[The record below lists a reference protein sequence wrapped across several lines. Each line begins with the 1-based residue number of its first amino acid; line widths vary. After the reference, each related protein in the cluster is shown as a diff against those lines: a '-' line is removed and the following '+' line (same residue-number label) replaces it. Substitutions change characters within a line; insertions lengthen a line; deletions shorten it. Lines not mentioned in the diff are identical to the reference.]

1 MGTYADLVF
10 VGGRVVTVDADFSV
24 AEALAVTGSVIS
36 AVGTRED
43 VAPLVGPGTRVVDLE
58 GATLLPGINDSHLHG
73 CAFGTA
79 SPPLSVEVGHP
90 AVSSLADVAE
100 AVREAVGRT
109 PDGQWVT
116 GHGWDPGFLAECVA
130 DPARQPSRRDLDA
143 VSPDHPVVLY
153 SFSGH
158 ATWVNSKALE
168 LIGIDRDTVAPP
180 GGAIVVDEAGEPTG
194 LLHEGAQALIQ
205 NALPAL
211 SRQERADAIRST
223 LATLARLGVTSY
235 TEPGL
240 GPGGDGIMRGTM
252 GTQTLDVYRE
262 LLADG
267 ELTARVGVLLLPTGM
282 ASTADEFARNLDD
295 LAGVAVG
302 DDPRRLAVH
311 GVKVFADGIVPNK
324 TAWMHEPYVGGG
336 CGSLCVGGDIDDER
350 VAEIRAMVRH
360 AHAAGY
366 QLGVHATG
374 DRAIDTVVDAFAEA
388 AAERPRDDARHYV
401 IHGDF
406 LTPHA
411 MEVLAEHD
419 FGVNMNPTIKWTV
432 ADMEEEFVGAG
443 RAAYAWPYR
452 DALDAGVRV
461 ASGSDAPVT
470 HPDWRQGV
478 ATMVLRE
485 SKAAGRVSGPEQRI
499 ALAEA
504 IRTYTIDAA
513 WQDFADDWKGSLE
526 PGKVADLCVVGGD
539 LLGAD
544 PHAIPELPVVLTVL
558 DGRIVY
564 EAGPGTRS
572 RTGSGEGSGTGLG
585 VGSHTGSHTGS
596 DIPRD

>member
-10 VGGRVVTVDADFSV
+10 VGGRVVTVDAEFSV
-24 AEALAVTGSVIS
+24 AEALAVTGSVIG

-43 VAPLVGPGTRVVDLE
+43 VAPLVGPATRVIDLK

-73 CAFGTA
+73 CAFGMS
-79 SPPLSVEVGHP
+79 SPPLSLDLSHP
-90 AVSSLADVAE
+90 AVASLADVAE
-100 AVREAVGRT
+100 AVREAAGRT
-109 PDGQWVT
+109 PAGQWIT
-116 GHGWDPGFLAECVA
+116 GHGWDTGYLAECVA
-130 DPARQPSRRDLDA
+130 DPSRHPSRADLDA
-143 VSPDHPVVLY
+143 VSPDHAVVLY

-168 LIGIDRDTVAPP
+168 LMGIDRDTVAPP
-180 GGAIVVDEAGEPTG
+180 GGAIVKDGAGEPTG
-194 LLHEGAQALIQ
+194 LLHEGAQALVQ

-211 SRQERADAIRST
+211 SRQERTEAIRST
-223 LATLARLGVTSY
+223 LATLAALGVTSY

-240 GPGGDGIMRGTM
+240 GPGGDGIMRGAL
-252 GTQTLDVYRE
+252 GAETLDVYRE
-262 LLADG
+262 LHAAG

-282 ASTADEFARNLDD
+282 ASTAEEFARNLDD
-295 LAGVAVG
+295 LDGAAPE
-302 DDPRRLAVH
+302 DDPRRLTVH
-311 GVKVFADGIVPNK
+311 GVKIFADGIVPNK

-336 CGSLCVGGDIDDER
+336 CGALCVGGDIDDER

-360 AHAAGY
+360 AHAAGH

-374 DRAIDTVVDAFAEA
+374 DRAIDTVADAFAEA
-388 AAERPRDDARHYV
+388 ASAHPRDDARHYV

-411 MEVLAEHD
+411 MKVLAAHD
-419 FGVNMNPTIKWTV
+419 YGVNMNPTIKWTV
-432 ADMEEEFVGAG
+432 ADMEEDFVGAG

-452 DALDAGVRV
+452 DAIDAGVRV

-485 SKAAGRVSGPEQRI
+485 SKAAGRVSGPDQRI
-499 ALAEA
+499 ALTEA
-504 IRTYTIDAA
+504 IRTYTAEAA

-526 PGKVADLCVVGGD
+526 PGKVADLCVVDGD

-544 PHAIPELPVVLTVL
+544 PHAIPEMPVVLTVM
-558 DGRIVY
+558 DGRIVHD
-564 EAGPGTRS
+564 T
-572 RTGSGEGSGTGLG
+572 LL
-585 VGSHTGSHTGS
+585 
-596 DIPRD
+596 D

>member
-1 MGTYADLVF
+1 MDAYADLVF
-10 VGGRVVTVDADFSV
+10 LDGRVVTVDAEFSI
-24 AEALAVTGSVIS
+24 ASALAVTGGTIT
-36 AVGTRED
+36 AVGGRDD
-43 VAPLVGPGTRVVDLE
+43 VAPLIGPDTRVVDLH

-73 CAFGTA
+73 CAFGMST
-79 SPPLSVEVGHP
+79 PPLSVDLSHP

-100 AVREAVGRT
+100 AIREAVGLV
-109 PDGQWVT
+109 PVGQWIT
-116 GHGWDPGFLAECVA
+116 GHGWDTGYLDECVC
-130 DPARQPSRRDLDA
+130 DPSRLPSRHDLDA

-168 LIGIDRDTVAPP
+168 LIGIDRHSVAPP

-194 LLHEGAQALIQ
+194 LLHEGAQALVQ
-205 NALPAL
+205 NALPPL
-211 SRQERADAIRST
+211 SRQERTDAIRST

-240 GPGGDGIMRGTM
+240 GPGGDGIMRGAL
-252 GTQTLDVYRE
+252 GAQTLDVYRR

-282 ASTADEFARNLDD
+282 TSTAEEFARA
-295 LAGVAVG
+295 LATLTAPGEVA
-302 DDPRRLAVH
+302 DTDPGRLTIH
-311 GVKVFADGIVPNK
+311 GVKIFADGIVPNK
-324 TAWMHEPYVGGG
+324 TAWMNEPYIGGG
-336 CGSLCVGGDIDDER
+336 CGSLCVGGQTDSEKI
-350 VAEIRAMVRH
+350 AEIDAIVQH
-360 AHAAGY
+360 AHAAGH
-366 QLGVHATG
+366 QMGVHVTG
-374 DRAIDTVVDAFAEA
+374 DRAIDTVTDAFAA
-388 AAERPRDDARHYV
+388 AMAEHPRPDARHYV

-406 LTPHA
+406 LTA
-411 MEVLAEHD
+411 RSMKVLAAHG

-432 ADMEEEFVGAG
+432 ADMEEEFVGAE

-470 HPDWRQGV
+470 SPDWRQGV

-499 ALAEA
+499 GLAEA
-504 IRTYTIDAA
+504 LRTYTIDAA

-526 PGKVADLCVVGGD
+526 PGKVADLCVLDGD
-539 LLGAD
+539 LLTTD
-544 PHAIPELPVVLTVL
+544 PHDIPTMPVVLTVL
-558 DGRIVY
+558 DGQVVHDALRN
-564 EAGPGTRS
+564 
-572 RTGSGEGSGTGLG
+572 
-585 VGSHTGSHTGS
+585 
-596 DIPRD
+596 

>member
-1 MGTYADLVF
+1 MVF

>member
-10 VGGRVVTVDADFSV
+10 VGGRVVTVDAEFTV
-24 AEALAVTGSVIS
+24 AEALAVTGTVIS

-43 VAPLVGPGTRVVDLE
+43 MAPLVGPNTRVVDLK

-73 CAFGTA
+73 CAFGMS
-79 SPPLSVEVGHP
+79 SPPLSLDLSHP
-90 AVSSLADVAE
+90 AVASLADVAE

-109 PDGQWVT
+109 PAGQWIT
-116 GHGWDPGFLAECVA
+116 GHGWDTGYLDECVA
-130 DPARQPSRRDLDA
+130 DPSRQPSRADLDA
-143 VSPDHPVVLY
+143 VGPDRPVVLY

-168 LIGIDRDTVAPP
+168 LMGVDRDTVAPP
-180 GGAIVVDEAGEPTG
+180 GGAIVTDGAGEPTG
-194 LLHEGAQALIQ
+194 LLHEGAQALVQ
-205 NALPAL
+205 NALPPL
-211 SRQERADAIRST
+211 GRQERTEAIRST
-223 LATLARLGVTSY
+223 LATLAALGVTSY

-240 GPGGDGIMRGTM
+240 GPGGDGIMRGAL
-252 GTQTLDVYRE
+252 GTATLEVYRE

-282 ASTADEFARNLDD
+282 ASTAEEFARTLDELD
-295 LAGVAVG
+295 GTTAG
-302 DDPRRLAVH
+302 DDPRRLAIH

-336 CGSLCVGGDIDDER
+336 CGSLCVGGEIDDER
-350 VAEIRAMVRH
+350 TAEIRAMIRH
-360 AHAAGY
+360 AHAAGH

-374 DRAIDTVVDAFAEA
+374 DRAIDTVADAFAEA
-388 AAERPRDDARHYV
+388 AAAHPRTDARHYV

-411 MEVLAEHD
+411 MKVLAAHD
-419 FGVNMNPTIKWTV
+419 YGVNMNPTIKWTV

-452 DALDAGVRV
+452 DAIDAGVRV

-504 IRTYTIDAA
+504 IRTYTIEAA
-513 WQDFADDWKGSLE
+513 RQDFADDWKGSLE
-526 PGKVADLCVVGGD
+526 PGKVADLCVVDGD

-544 PHAIPELPVVLTVL
+544 PHAIPGMPVVLTVM
-558 DGRIVY
+558 DGKVVHD
-564 EAGPGTRS
+564 T
-572 RTGSGEGSGTGLG
+572 L
-585 VGSHTGSHTGS
+585 
-596 DIPRD
+596 RD

>member
-1 MGTYADLVF
+1 MDTYADLVF
-10 VGGRVVTVDADFSV
+10 VGGRVVTVDAEFSV
-24 AEALAVTGSVIS
+24 AEALAVTGPVIS
-36 AVGTRED
+36 AVGSRED
-43 VAPLVGPGTRVVDLE
+43 VAPLVGPGTRVVDLK

-79 SPPLSVEVGHP
+79 TPPLSLDLGHP

-100 AVREAVGRT
+100 AVREAAGRV
-109 PDGQWVT
+109 PAGRWIT
-116 GHGWDPGFLAECVA
+116 GHGWDTGYLAECAA
-130 DPARQPSRRDLDA
+130 DPARQPSRHDIDA

-168 LIGIDRDTVAPP
+168 LLGVDRHTVAPP
-180 GGAIVVDEAGEPTG
+180 GGAIVADETGEPTG
-194 LLHEGAQALIQ
+194 LLHEGAQDLVQ
-205 NALPAL
+205 NALPPLTREELTA
-211 SRQERADAIRST
+211 AVRST
-223 LATLARLGVTSY
+223 LTTLAGLGVTSY

-240 GPGGDGIMRGTM
+240 GPGGEGIMRGVM
-252 GTQTLDVYRE
+252 GERTLDVYRR

-282 ASTADEFARNLDD
+282 TSTSEEFARNLDALD
-295 LAGVAVG
+295 AADRSGGA
-302 DDPRRLAVH
+302 DPRRLAIH
-311 GVKVFADGIVPNK
+311 GVKIFADGIVPNK

-336 CGSLCVGGDIDDER
+336 CGSLCVGGEIDDER
-350 VAEIRAMVRH
+350 VAEIRAMIRH
-360 AHAAGY
+360 AHAAGH

-374 DRAIDTVVDAFAEA
+374 DRAIDTVADAFAAA
-388 AAERPRDDARHYV
+388 AAEHPRSDARHYV

-411 MEVLAEHD
+411 MKVLAAHD

-504 IRTYTIDAA
+504 IRTYTIEAA
-513 WQDFADDWKGSLE
+513 WQDFAEDWKGSLE
-526 PGKVADLCVVGGD
+526 PGKVADLCVVDGD

-544 PHAIPELPVVLTVL
+544 PRAIPEMPVVLTVM
-558 DGRIVY
+558 DGRVVHD
-564 EAGPGTRS
+564 T
-572 RTGSGEGSGTGLG
+572 L
-585 VGSHTGSHTGS
+585 
-596 DIPRD
+596 RD

>member
-1 MGTYADLVF
+1 MDTYADLVF
-10 VGGRVVTVDADFSV
+10 VGGRVVTVDAEFSV
-24 AEALAVTGSVIS
+24 ASALAVTGGIIG
-36 AVGTRED
+36 AVGGRD
-43 VAPLVGPGTRVVDLE
+43 DMAPFIGPATRVVDLR

-73 CAFGTA
+73 CAFGMA
-79 SPPLSVEVGHP
+79 SPPLSLDVAHP

-100 AVREAVGRT
+100 VVREAVGRA
-109 PDGQWVT
+109 PGGQWIT
-116 GHGWDPGFLAECVA
+116 GHGWDTGYLDECVT
-130 DPARQPSRRDLDA
+130 DPSRQPSLHDLDT

-180 GGAIVVDEAGEPTG
+180 GGAIVLDEAGEPTG
-194 LLHEGAQALIQ
+194 LLHEGAQALVQ
-205 NALPAL
+205 NALPPL
-211 SRQERADAIRST
+211 SREERTDAIRST

-240 GPGGDGIMRGTM
+240 GPGGDGIMRGAL
-252 GTQTLDVYRE
+252 GGETLDVYRR

-282 ASTADEFARNLDD
+282 ASTAEEFASGLDALTASESSHD
-295 LAGVAVG
+295 A
-302 DDPRRLAVH
+302 DPRRLAIH
-311 GVKVFADGIVPNK
+311 GVKIFGDGIVPNK

-336 CGSLCVGGDIDDER
+336 CGSLCVGGETDDER
-350 VAEIRAMVRH
+350 IAEIGAMIRH
-360 AHAAGY
+360 AHAAGH
-366 QLGVHATG
+366 QLGVHVTG
-374 DRAIDTVVDAFAEA
+374 DRAGDTVVEAFAA
-388 AAERPRDDARHYV
+388 AVAEHPRPDARHYA

-406 LTPHA
+406 LTAHS
-411 MEVLAEHD
+411 MKVLAAHD

-432 ADMEEEFVGAG
+432 ADMEEEFVGTG

-478 ATMVLRE
+478 ATMMLRE
-485 SKAAGRVSGPEQRI
+485 SKATGRVSGPEQRI
-499 ALAEA
+499 GLAEA

-526 PGKVADLCVVGGD
+526 PGKAADLCVLEGD
-539 LLGAD
+539 LLTAD
-544 PHAIPELPVVLTVL
+544 PHDIPRMPVVLTVV
-558 DGRIVY
+558 DGRVVHD
-564 EAGPGTRS
+564 T
-572 RTGSGEGSGTGLG
+572 LC
-585 VGSHTGSHTGS
+585 
-596 DIPRD
+596 D

>member
-10 VGGRVVTVDADFSV
+10 VGGRVVTVDAEFSV
-24 AEALAVTGSVIS
+24 VEALAVTGSVIS

-43 VAPLVGPGTRVVDLE
+43 VAALIGPGTRVVDLE

-73 CAFGTA
+73 CAFGMA

-90 AVSSLADVAE
+90 AVSSLAEVAE
-100 AVREAVGRT
+100 AVREAVGRASA
-109 PDGQWVT
+109 GQWIT
-116 GHGWDPGFLAECVA
+116 GHGWDTGYLAECVA
-130 DPARQPSRRDLDA
+130 DPSRHPARGDLDA

-168 LIGIDRDTVAPP
+168 LIGIDRHTVAPP
-180 GGAIVVDEAGEPTG
+180 GGAVVTDEAGEPTG
-194 LLHEGAQALIQ
+194 LLHEGAQALVQ
-205 NALPAL
+205 NALPPL
-211 SRQERADAIRST
+211 DRQERTDAIKSA

-240 GPGGDGIMRGTM
+240 GPGGDGIMRGAL
-252 GTQTLDVYRE
+252 GTETLEVYRR

-282 ASTADEFARNLDD
+282 AGTAEEFARTLDD
-295 LAGVAVG
+295 LDVAGE
-302 DDPRRLAVH
+302 DDPRRLAIH

-336 CGSLCVGGDIDDER
+336 CGSLCVGGDLDDDR
-350 VAEIRAMVRH
+350 IAEIGAMIRH
-360 AHAAGY
+360 AHAAGH

-374 DRAIDTVVDAFAEA
+374 DRAIDTVTDAFAA
-388 AAERPRDDARHYV
+388 AAAAHPRDDARHYV

-411 MEVLAEHD
+411 MKVLAAHD
-419 FGVNMNPTIKWTV
+419 YGVNMNPTIKWTV

-513 WQDFADDWKGSLE
+513 WQDFADGWKGSLE
-526 PGKVADLCVVGGD
+526 TGKVADLCVVEGD

-544 PHAIPELPVVLTVL
+544 PHTIPDMPVVLTVL
-558 DGRIVY
+558 DGRVVY
-564 EAGPGTRS
+564 EARPAAS
-572 RTGSGEGSGTGLG
+572 
-585 VGSHTGSHTGS
+585 
-596 DIPRD
+596 

>member
-1 MGTYADLVF
+1 MDTHADLVF
-10 VGGRVVTVDADFSV
+10 LDGRVVTVDAEFSV
-24 AEALAVTGSVIS
+24 AEALAVTAGVIS
-36 AVGTRED
+36 AVGRRDE
-43 VAPLVGPGTRVVDLE
+43 VVPLIGPRTRVVDLR

-73 CAFGTA
+73 CAFGMAT
-79 SPPLSVEVGHP
+79 PPLSLDLGHP

-100 AVREAVGRT
+100 AVREAVAGA
-109 PDGQWVT
+109 PAGQWIT
-116 GHGWDPGFLAECVA
+116 GHGWDTGYLDECVG
-130 DPARQPSRRDLDA
+130 DPLRQPSRHDLDA

-168 LIGIDRDTVAPP
+168 LIGIDRSTVAPP
-180 GGAIVVDEAGEPTG
+180 GGAIVADEAGEPTG
-194 LLHEGAQALIQ
+194 LLHEGAQDLVR
-205 NALPAL
+205 NALPPL
-211 SRQERADAIRST
+211 SRPERTDAIRST
-223 LATLARLGVTSY
+223 LAALARLGVTSY

-240 GPGGDGIMRGTM
+240 GPGGEGIMRGAL
-252 GTQTLDVYRE
+252 GGETLDVYRE

-282 ASTADEFARNLDD
+282 ASTTEEFARGLAA
-295 LAGVAVG
+295 LAGEAG
-302 DDPRRLAVH
+302 GADPRRLAVH

-336 CGSLCVGGDIDDER
+336 CGSLCVGGDTDTER
-350 VAEIRAMVRH
+350 T
-360 AHAAGY
+360 AGH
-366 QLGVHATG
+366 QLGVHVTG
-374 DRAIDTVVDAFAEA
+374 DRAIDTVADAFAA
-388 AAERPRDDARHYV
+388 AMAEHPRPDARHYV

-406 LTPHA
+406 LTAHS
-411 MEVLAEHD
+411 MEVLAAHG

-432 ADMEEEFVGAG
+432 SDMEEEFVGIE

-452 DALDAGVRV
+452 DAIDAGVRV

-470 HPDWRQGV
+470 APDWRQGV

-499 ALAEA
+499 GLAEA

-526 PGKVADLCVVGGD
+526 PGKVADLCVLDGD
-539 LLGAD
+539 LLAAD
-544 PHAIPELPVVLTVL
+544 PRDIPSMPVVLTVM
-558 DGRIVY
+558 DGRIVHDTLR
-564 EAGPGTRS
+564 G
-572 RTGSGEGSGTGLG
+572 
-585 VGSHTGSHTGS
+585 
-596 DIPRD
+596 

>member
-1 MGTYADLVF
+1 MDTYADLVF
-10 VGGRVVTVDADFSV
+10 VGGRVVTVDAEFSV
-24 AEALAVTGSVIS
+24 ASALAVTGGIIG
-36 AVGTRED
+36 AVGGRDD
-43 VAPLVGPGTRVVDLE
+43 VAPLIGPATRVVDLR

-73 CAFGTA
+73 CAFGMA
-79 SPPLSVEVGHP
+79 SPPLSLDVAHP

-100 AVREAVGRT
+100 VVEEAVGRVRA
-109 PDGQWVT
+109 GQWIT
-116 GHGWDPGFLAECVA
+116 GHGWDTGYLDECVS
-130 DPARQPSRRDLDA
+130 DPSRQPSLHDLDA

-168 LIGIDRDTVAPP
+168 LIGIDRHTVAPP

-194 LLHEGAQALIQ
+194 LLHEGAQALVQ
-205 NALPAL
+205 NALPPL
-211 SRQERADAIRST
+211 SRQERTDAIRST

-240 GPGGDGIMRGTM
+240 GPGGDGIMRGAL
-252 GTQTLDVYRE
+252 GGETLDAYRR

-282 ASTADEFARNLDD
+282 ASTAEEFARGLDA
-295 LAGVAVG
+295 LGAAEGPEGPHEA
-302 DDPRRLAVH
+302 DPRRLAIH
-311 GVKVFADGIVPNK
+311 GVKIFGDGIVPNK

-336 CGSLCVGGDIDDER
+336 CGSLCVGGETDADRI
-350 VAEIRAMVRH
+350 AEIGAMIRH

-366 QLGVHATG
+366 QLGVHVTG
-374 DRAIDTVVDAFAEA
+374 DRAGDTVVDAFAA
-388 AAERPRDDARHYV
+388 AVAEHPRPDARHYV

-406 LTPHA
+406 LTAHS
-411 MEVLAEHD
+411 MKVLAAHD

-478 ATMVLRE
+478 ATMMLRE
-485 SKAAGRVSGPEQRI
+485 SKATGRVSGPEQRI
-499 ALAEA
+499 GLAEA

-526 PGKVADLCVVGGD
+526 PGKAADLCVLDGD
-539 LLGAD
+539 LLTAD
-544 PHAIPELPVVLTVL
+544 PHDIPEMAVVLTVV
-558 DGRIVY
+558 DGRVVHD
-564 EAGPGTRS
+564 T
-572 RTGSGEGSGTGLG
+572 L
-585 VGSHTGSHTGS
+585 
-596 DIPRD
+596 RD

>member
-10 VGGRVVTVDADFSV
+10 VGGRVVTVDAEFSV
-24 AEALAVTGSVIS
+24 VEALAVTGSVIS

-43 VAPLVGPGTRVVDLE
+43 VAALIGPDTRVVDLE

-73 CAFGTA
+73 CAFGMA

-90 AVSSLADVAE
+90 AVSSLAEVAE
-100 AVREAVGRT
+100 AVREAVGRASA
-109 PDGQWVT
+109 GQWIT
-116 GHGWDPGFLAECVA
+116 GHGWDTGYLAECVA
-130 DPARQPSRRDLDA
+130 DPSRHPARGDLDA

-168 LIGIDRDTVAPP
+168 LIGIDRHTVAPP
-180 GGAIVVDEAGEPTG
+180 GGAVVADEAGEPTG
-194 LLHEGAQALIQ
+194 LLHEGAQALVQ
-205 NALPAL
+205 NVLPPL
-211 SRQERADAIRST
+211 DRQERTDAIRSA

-240 GPGGDGIMRGTM
+240 GPGGDGIMRGAL
-252 GTQTLDVYRE
+252 GTETLEVYRR
-262 LLADG
+262 LLDDG

-282 ASTADEFARNLDD
+282 AGTAEEFARTLGALDV
-295 LAGVAVG
+295 AGE
-302 DDPRRLAVH
+302 DDPRRLAIH

-336 CGSLCVGGDIDDER
+336 CGSLCVGGDLDDDR
-350 VAEIRAMVRH
+350 IAEIGAMIRH
-360 AHAAGY
+360 AHAAGH

-374 DRAIDTVVDAFAEA
+374 DRAIDTVTDAFAA
-388 AAERPRDDARHYV
+388 AAAAHPRDDARHYV

-411 MEVLAEHD
+411 MKVLAAHD
-419 FGVNMNPTIKWTV
+419 YGVNMNPTIKWTV

-526 PGKVADLCVVGGD
+526 TGKVADLCVVEGD

-544 PHAIPELPVVLTVL
+544 PHTIPDMPVVLTVL
-558 DGRIVY
+558 DGRVVY
-564 EAGPGTRS
+564 EARPAAS
-572 RTGSGEGSGTGLG
+572 
-585 VGSHTGSHTGS
+585 
-596 DIPRD
+596 

>member
-10 VGGRVVTVDADFSV
+10 VGGRVVTVDAEFSV
-24 AEALAVTGSVIS
+24 AEALAVTGAVIS

-43 VAPLVGPGTRVVDLE
+43 VAPLIGPGTRVVDLE

-73 CAFGTA
+73 CAYGMA

-100 AVREAVGRT
+100 AVREAVGRV
-109 PDGQWVT
+109 PAGQWVT
-116 GHGWDPGFLAECVA
+116 GHGWDAGFLAECVA
-130 DPARQPSRRDLDA
+130 DPSRQPSRADLDA

-168 LIGIDRDTVAPP
+168 LMGVDRDTVAPP
-180 GGAIVVDEAGEPTG
+180 GGAIVTDAEGEPTG
-194 LLHEGAQALIQ
+194 LLHEGAQALVQ
-205 NALPAL
+205 NALPPL
-211 SRQERADAIRST
+211 GVRERTEAIRST
-223 LATLARLGVTSY
+223 LASLAALGITSY

-240 GPGGDGIMRGTM
+240 GPGGDGIMRGAL
-252 GTQTLDVYRE
+252 GTQTLEVYRR

-282 ASTADEFARNLDD
+282 TSTAEEFARNLDALD
-295 LAGVAVG
+295 LPEGL
-302 DDPRRLAVH
+302 DPRRLTVL

-336 CGSLCVGGDIDDER
+336 CGSLCVGGEVDDER

-360 AHAAGY
+360 AHAAGH

-374 DRAIDTVVDAFAEA
+374 DRAIDTVADAFAEA
-388 AAERPRDDARHYV
+388 AAEHPREDARHYV

-411 MEVLAEHD
+411 MKVLAAHD

-499 ALAEA
+499 LLAEA

-513 WQDFADDWKGSLE
+513 WQDFAEDWKGSLE
-526 PGKVADLCVVGGD
+526 PGKAADLCVLGGD

-544 PHAIPELPVVLTVL
+544 PHAIPEMPVLLTVM
-558 DGRIVY
+558 DGRVVHD
-564 EAGPGTRS
+564 ALPAS
-572 RTGSGEGSGTGLG
+572 
-585 VGSHTGSHTGS
+585 
-596 DIPRD
+596 

>member
-10 VGGRVVTVDADFSV
+10 VGGRVVTVDAEFSV
-24 AEALAVTGSVIS
+24 AEALAVTGAVIS
-36 AVGTRED
+36 AVGTRQD
-43 VAPLVGPGTRVVDLE
+43 VAPFVGPDTRVVDLA

-73 CAFGTA
+73 CAFGMST
-79 SPPLSVEVGHP
+79 PPLSLDLSHP
-90 AVSSLADVAE
+90 AVASLADVA
-100 AVREAVGRT
+100 ASVREAVGRT
-109 PDGQWVT
+109 PAGQWIT
-116 GHGWDPGFLAECVA
+116 GHGWDTGYLDECVA
-130 DPARQPSRRDLDA
+130 DPSRQPSRADLDA

-158 ATWVNSKALE
+158 ATWVNSQALA
-168 LIGIDRDTVAPP
+168 LMGVDRDTVAPP
-180 GGAIVVDEAGEPTG
+180 GGAIVADAEGEPTG
-194 LLHEGAQALIQ
+194 LLHEGAQALVQ
-205 NALPAL
+205 NALPPL
-211 SRQERADAIRST
+211 GRRERTEAIRST
-223 LATLARLGVTSY
+223 LATLAGLGITSY

-240 GPGGDGIMRGTM
+240 GPGGDGIMRGAL
-252 GTQTLDVYRE
+252 GAETLDVYRR

-267 ELTARVGVLLLPTGM
+267 ELTARVGVLVLPTGM
-282 ASTADEFARNLDD
+282 ASTAEEFARNLDA
-295 LAGVAVG
+295 LAGTTVG

-350 VAEIRAMVRH
+350 VGEIRAMVRH
-360 AHAAGY
+360 AHAAGH

-374 DRAIDTVVDAFAEA
+374 DRAIDTVADAFAEA
-388 AAERPRDDARHYV
+388 AAAHPRDDARHYV

-406 LTPHA
+406 LTAHS
-411 MEVLAEHD
+411 MKVLAAHGY
-419 FGVNMNPTIKWTV
+419 GVNMNPTIKWTV
-432 ADMEEEFVGAG
+432 ADMEEDFVGAG

-452 DALDAGVRV
+452 DAIDAGVRV

-504 IRTYTIDAA
+504 IRTYTIEAA

-526 PGKVADLCVVGGD
+526 PGKVADLCVVAGD

-544 PHAIPELPVVLTVL
+544 PHTIPEMPVVLTVM
-558 DGRIVY
+558 DGRIVHD
-564 EAGPGTRS
+564 T
-572 RTGSGEGSGTGLG
+572 LL
-585 VGSHTGSHTGS
+585 
-596 DIPRD
+596 D

>member
-10 VGGRVVTVDADFSV
+10 VGGRVVTVDAEFSV

-43 VAPLVGPGTRVVDLE
+43 VAALIGPGTRVVDLE

-90 AVSSLADVAE
+90 AVSSLAEVAE
-100 AVREAVGRT
+100 AVREAVGRASA
-109 PDGQWVT
+109 GQWIT
-116 GHGWDPGFLAECVA
+116 GHGWDTGYLAECVA
-130 DPARQPSRRDLDA
+130 DPSRHPARGDLDA

-168 LIGIDRDTVAPP
+168 LIGIDRHTVAPP
-180 GGAIVVDEAGEPTG
+180 GGAVVTDEAGEPTG
-194 LLHEGAQALIQ
+194 LLHEGAQALVQ
-205 NALPAL
+205 NALPPL
-211 SRQERADAIRST
+211 DRQERTDAIKSA

-240 GPGGDGIMRGTM
+240 GPGGDGIMRGAL
-252 GTQTLDVYRE
+252 GTETLEVYRR
-262 LLADG
+262 LLDDG

-282 ASTADEFARNLDD
+282 AGTAEEFARTLDALD
-295 LAGVAVG
+295 VAGE
-302 DDPRRLAVH
+302 DDPRRLAIH

-336 CGSLCVGGDIDDER
+336 CGSLCVGGDLDDDR
-350 VAEIRAMVRH
+350 IAEIGAMIRH
-360 AHAAGY
+360 AHAAGH

-374 DRAIDTVVDAFAEA
+374 DRAIDTVTDAFAA
-388 AAERPRDDARHYV
+388 AAAAHPRDDARHYV

-411 MEVLAEHD
+411 MKVLAAHD
-419 FGVNMNPTIKWTV
+419 YGVNMNPTIKWTV

-526 PGKVADLCVVGGD
+526 TGKVADLCVVEGD

-544 PHAIPELPVVLTVL
+544 PHTIPDMPVVLTVL
-558 DGRIVY
+558 DGRVVY
-564 EAGPGTRS
+564 EARPAA
-572 RTGSGEGSGTGLG
+572 
-585 VGSHTGSHTGS
+585 
-596 DIPRD
+596 P